1 MGKFHTHTQILQGNT
16 LFSGKFTQLEIFL
29 HDRRSRRSRQ
39 ISSLIVHLKA
49 REGHVILL
57 GKETAEA
64 EVVVQFGTS

>member
-16 LFSGKFTQLEIFL
+16 LFSGKFTQSVGNI
-29 HDRRSRRSRQ
+29 STQQ